1 MTTQTPETVRTAAYL
16 ATQER
21 LDARKTTRNVQ
32 CNPPNVRC
40 GNRCIPPSWDCR
52 LKGEGPDPHLRA
64 VKTDP
69 LGGLANI
76 ERGSRR
82 ILRGV
87 AKGSFS
93 EVEGGKRA
101 IIRGAVKIAPGNLQQ
116 KKDLQK
122 QLENRT
128 RAIGIGLAVLT
139 GGLGAHALL
148 MKQSPMYRQGLGR
161 SINEA
166 VQTGVNSVLDA
177 TPGLA
182 SRRSRTRTAAFSGI
196 SEAATRETRIPAIGP
211 GALASGLEANSPAA
225 LNQLRNTA
233 LGSSN
238 VTGNSNLNNAL
249 RQVNQQARK
258 DRSTNIYEWDQKHRE
273 AFWNTKIKA
282 DELDRE
288 INVFARP
295 AAEDFI
301 RRQYNITAAN
311 SATDIKEA
319 LRQKLSEERSSYVQ
333 YAKQL
338 GFRTETQ
345 AGIELVHKD
354 DRFRF
359 IQTLNRASGLTGSL
373 RRNAKDLADAHVN
386 KLISPTSLSNYSRS
400 IYNKNLEDFDNF
412 YSQVGKAVRSTPG
425 AASLREELVLSG
437 GNKGIPSL
445 SDEQRQFLSALSRTR
460 VNDMARRMRAARLPA
475 GQSTGFARPITGE
488 AHAELVKTAFFH
500 IEVIGQESRRAPD
513 ALRQGN
519 ARFRGPRTYTI
530 SDTLAINAASE
541 LAGRPITTAND
552 AFRLLNTQY
561 GFPGATRVRQP
572 GSTTVPRT
580 GLRRQAALSSLARE
594 IMARAGNE
602 GMSLEA
608 AYRAAKREIE
618 QRGDTDDASLELVR
632 TATYLAA
639 RADLQEGT
647 RLGKPCGASHIPK
660 SHECRKGQGASPS
673 AEHQS
678 SGAKGRGL
686 AAVAVTAA
694 AGLSIAGVL
703 AHRNHSTLVPG
714 LSQEAIRKLSAD
726 QVKAGLDK
734 LPEQFRGPARK
745 LVGDAK
751 LAAAHM
757 ALRAQGAQIKAVD
770 VDNNFS
776 TWVTA
781 SGTHLSV
788 GSVGDSLL
796 TFGAERKGDIGKFPQ
811 YGLGFTVNSSYDA
824 AGGMPSS
831 QAKQLIRTTKA
842 MYKAQLDMLPDDAF
856 LFAVP
861 HKADGKGGKR
871 KSIYEGFGFKA
882 IPGLKG
888 DKLWA
893 LKNQGKF
900 TEIPEAQFDYLR
912 NMIRGDRADNTEAKR
927 AA

>member
-1 MTTQTPETVRTAAYL
+1 MNNQTPETVRTAAYL
-16 ATQER
+16 ATRER
-21 LDARKTTRNVQ
+21 LDARKTNRNVQ

-76 ERGSRR
+76 ERGGRR

-116 KKDLQK
+116 KKELQK

-182 SRRSRTRTAAFSGI
+182 GRRSRTRTAAFSGI
-196 SEAATRETRIPAIGP
+196 SEAATRETRIPAMGP
-211 GALASGLEANSPAA
+211 DALASGLAANSPAA

-249 RQVNQQARK
+249 RRVNQQARK
-258 DRSTNIYEWDQKHRE
+258 DRTTNIYEWDQKHRE

-301 RRQYNITAAN
+301 RRQYNITAAD

-319 LRQKLSEERSSYVQ
+319 LRQKLSEERSSYVL

-359 IQTLNRASGLTGSL
+359 VQTLNRNAGLTGML
-373 RRNAKDLADAHVN
+373 RRNAKDLADAHVT

-412 YSQVGKAVRSTPG
+412 YTQVGKAVRSTPG
-425 AASLREELVLSG
+425 AASLREELVLAG

-445 SDEQRQFLSALSRTR
+445 SNEQRQFLSALSRTR

-488 AHAELVKTAFFH
+488 AHAELVKTAYFH
-500 IEVIGQESRRAPD
+500 IEVIGQQSRRAPD

-530 SDTLAINAASE
+530 SDNLAINAASE

-552 AFRLLNTQY
+552 AFRLLNTEY

-572 GSTTVPRT
+572 GAAAVPRT
-580 GLRRQAALSSLARE
+580 GLRRQAALSSLARD

-618 QRGDTDDASLELVR
+618 QRGDASPELVR

-639 RADLQEGT
+639 RAD
-647 RLGKPCGASHIPK
+647 
-660 SHECRKGQGASPS
+660 
-673 AEHQS
+673 
-678 SGAKGRGL
+678 
-686 AAVAVTAA
+686 
-694 AGLSIAGVL
+694 
-703 AHRNHSTLVPG
+703 
-714 LSQEAIRKLSAD
+714 
-726 QVKAGLDK
+726 
-734 LPEQFRGPARK
+734 
-745 LVGDAK
+745 
-751 LAAAHM
+751 
-757 ALRAQGAQIKAVD
+757 
-770 VDNNFS
+770 
-776 TWVTA
+776 
-781 SGTHLSV
+781 
-788 GSVGDSLL
+788 
-796 TFGAERKGDIGKFPQ
+796 
-811 YGLGFTVNSSYDA
+811 
-824 AGGMPSS
+824 
-831 QAKQLIRTTKA
+831 
-842 MYKAQLDMLPDDAF
+842 
-856 LFAVP
+856 
-861 HKADGKGGKR
+861 
-871 KSIYEGFGFKA
+871 
-882 IPGLKG
+882 
-888 DKLWA
+888 
-893 LKNQGKF
+893 
-900 TEIPEAQFDYLR
+900 
-912 NMIRGDRADNTEAKR
+912 NTEAKR